1 MAEMLRLQIV
11 RMAIEVCLLVIFL
24 WLLGA
29 IPGFISDR
37 DSTVADATTSLSSR

>member
-1 MAEMLRLQIV
+1 MLRFQVL

-29 IPGFISDR
+29 LPGFVSDR
-37 DSTVADATTSLSSR
+37 DSTAADATTSLSPR